1 LIVVFVDEEYGEEDA
16 LATVVSGLVLGC
28 CQWSGVGLSVVPDH
42 HPIVVVQSGVA
53 RTLPARK
60 QERAKQFIGG
70 MDYRDV
76 PSDYRAHEYL
86 DRLKASSSAR
96 EGCRHYVDGARH
108 TDLPESCWIIDP
120 NVHHFVD
127 VHIAIDEIPDRVS
140 VVMVRNVGKMDPRDD
155 QQQLLD
161 ELTERCSAIMNTV
174 LWV

>member
-1 LIVVFVDEEYGEEDA
+1 MYRASQGADGE
-16 LATVVSGLVLGC
+16 LPLLP
-28 CQWSGVGLSVVPDH
+28 PD
-42 HPIVVVQSGVA
+42 
-53 RTLPARK
+53 
-60 QERAKQFIGG
+60 FISG

-96 EGCRHYVDGARH
+96 EGCQHNVDGARH

-127 VHIAIDEIPDRVS
+127 VHITINEIPDRAS

-155 QQQLLD
+155 RQQLFD
-161 ELTERCSAIMNTV
+161 KLTERQVHCN
-174 LWV
+174 